1 MFTGKKKK
9 QKRIGRERKK
19 RRNYTVNG
27 NNGMNPLNVN
37 KIKLASTKMTR
48 ECISSLLSI
57 DIIIMYQKL
66 EA

>member
-1 MFTGKKKK
+1 MFTGKKTEKD
-9 QKRIGRERKK
+9 REREKK

-57 DIIIMYQKL
+57 GIIIMYQKL

>member
-1 MFTGKKKK
+1 MFTGKKTEKD
-9 QKRIGRERKK
+9 REREKK

-48 ECISSLLSI
+48 ECI
-57 DIIIMYQKL
+57 
-66 EA
+66 